1 MRPATLLTCVFLGLV
16 AAGHLLRIAMGID
29 VTVDDIVIP
38 MWPSVLAVA
47 VTIALAIG
55 LWRDAHTAQRAV
67 M

>member
-1 MRPATLLTCVFLGLV
+1 MRPATLLTCLFLCLV
-16 AAGHLLRIAMGID
+16 AAGHLLRIALGID
-29 VTVDDIVIP
+29 VTVDDMVIP

-55 LWRDAHTAQRAV
+55 LWRDALAGLRAD